1 MPTRFGWFY
10 VRVHV
15 TVPGPYLWLLPRHQH
30 RHRAWLGGWLA
41 VVSSPGAA
49 GAHSHHCAAFSTDSD
64 FIVLRWLCFALIS
77 IWFGSIWFGLVW
89 FGLTVANGSVG
100 FATFWLMQLAWKK
113 TFTSTYL
120 GNCVCVCL
128 LVSAEKYLPYTLALA
143 KRSQRWKS
151 SWRTLAAMQ
160 WLWVR
165 PTNHKS
171 PRHYMIAM

>member
-1 MPTRFGWFY
+1 MISLLGDRCRPASVGFMY
-10 VRVHV
+10 VCMWQCPARICGCY
-15 TVPGPYLWLLPRHQH
+15 PGTNTDIEP
-30 RHRAWLGGWLA
+30 GWLA
-41 VVSSPGAA
+41 GWLLCRHQAPQVRTAITALPFLLTAIS
-49 GAHSHHCAAFSTDSD
+49 
-64 FIVLRWLCFALIS
+64 LCFVDFALL
-77 IWFGSIWFGLVW
+77 WFRFGLVRFGLVW

-151 SWRTLAAMQ
+151 SWRTLAAM
-160 WLWVR
+160 
-165 PTNHKS
+165 
-171 PRHYMIAM
+171 